1 MNLFLIFLSFL
12 CTILFFAKIMELFN
26 ADSRL
31 ASVIHKDHSLLPVI
45 NRLGV
50 RLGFGDKT
58 IRNVCEEQGI
68 DLNFF
73 VETINV
79 FHYEAYFP
87 EKRLLDFPVSIVIS
101 YLIKTHQYY
110 KDFLIPENDR
120 LIELFLA
127 SSSEDN
133 ADNQLVRK
141 FYARFKE
148 EFVIHINFEEREM
161 FPFILE
167 LNGVVENPE
176 LRAQFKQKYPSYSV
190 SSFEK
195 EHSNMDDKMDDL
207 TNIIIKYLPPNYDQ
221 NRGNAFLANLF
232 MFEKDMRNHSRV
244 EDHIL
249 IPKVKLLE
257 KMLEDYE

>member
-1 MNLFLIFLSFL
+1 
-12 CTILFFAKIMELFN
+12 MELFN
-26 ADSRL
+26 EKSKL
-31 ASVIHKDHSLLPVI
+31 ASVVHKDHSLLPVI

-50 RLGFGDKT
+50 KLGFGDQT
-58 IRNVCEEQGI
+58 IRNICEEKGI

-87 EKRLLDFPVSIVIS
+87 EKRLLDFPISMVID

-110 KDFLIPENDR
+110 KDYLIPENDR

-127 SSSEDN
+127 SSADENVDN
-133 ADNQLVRK
+133 ELVRK
-141 FYARFKE
+141 FYTKFKD

-161 FPFILE
+161 FPVILE
-167 LNGVVENPE
+167 LNEAVENPE
-176 LRAQFKQKYPSYSV
+176 LRAEFKRKHPSFSV

-221 NRGNAFLANLF
+221 NRGNAFLSNLF
-232 MFEKDMRNHSRV
+232 MFEKDMKNHSRI

-249 IPKVKLLE
+249 MPKVVQLE
-257 KMLEDYE
+257 KILNGYE